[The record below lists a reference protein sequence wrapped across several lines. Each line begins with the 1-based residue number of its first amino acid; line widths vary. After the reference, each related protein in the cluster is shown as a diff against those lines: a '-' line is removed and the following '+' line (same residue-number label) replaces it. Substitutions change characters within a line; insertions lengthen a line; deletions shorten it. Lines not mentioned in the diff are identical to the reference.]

1 MNTTRQRIV
10 VTTAR
15 LLSQRGFHGT
25 GLNQIVAEAAAPKG
39 SMYHYFPGGKEQ
51 LVTEAI
57 TATGHYVTGK
67 ISSADTARGV
77 AEALVDRVIALLER
91 SEFADGCPIA
101 ATTLDIGPASAA
113 VADACAGVFQEWEQ
127 VLTARLVAEG
137 APADAAAD
145 AATLVVASIEGAL
158 VLSRARRDAA
168 PLRCVRA
175 ALDRLLPPG

>member
-1 MNTTRQRIV
+1 MSATRQRIIV
-10 VTTAR
+10 STAR

-25 GLNQIVAEAAAPKG
+25 GLNQIVAAADAPKG

-57 TATGHYVTGK
+57 IATGEYVTSK

-113 VADACAGVFQEWEQ
+113 VADACARVFDEWEQ
-127 VLTARLVAEG
+127 LLIARLVAEG
-137 APADAAAD
+137 VSADAAAE
-145 AATLVVASIEGAL
+145 AATLIVASVEGAL
-158 VLSRARRDAA
+158 ILSRARRDTA
-168 PLRCVRA
+168 PLRCVRG
-175 ALDRLLPPG
+175 ALDRLLPHT